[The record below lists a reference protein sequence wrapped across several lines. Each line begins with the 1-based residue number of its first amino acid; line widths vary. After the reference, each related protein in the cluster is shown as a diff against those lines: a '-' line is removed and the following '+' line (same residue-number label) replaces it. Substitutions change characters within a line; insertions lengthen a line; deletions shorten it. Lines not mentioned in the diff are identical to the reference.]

1 MIFISGFLFNRDPD
15 FCFLTIGKMREVA
28 FIKKHIIIAYR
39 ELKFVIRYWV
49 AFLLYRL
56 RTSKHFWEITL
67 LLEVLLQRRI
77 IWREIAIHKNLG
89 DFGPKKS

>member
-1 MIFISGFLFNRDPD
+1 
-15 FCFLTIGKMREVA
+15 MREVA